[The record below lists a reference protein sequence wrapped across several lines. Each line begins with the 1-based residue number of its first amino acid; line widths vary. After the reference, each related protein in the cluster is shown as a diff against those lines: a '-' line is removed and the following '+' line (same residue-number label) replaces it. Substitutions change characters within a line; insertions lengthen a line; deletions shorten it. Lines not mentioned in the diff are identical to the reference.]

1 MNEKQFLKALREA
14 VKELKCESVLDAG
27 YRLRFVLRGGD
38 GAKYCPITLVCIH
51 QRGIYYDSSYEVKKA
66 AKLNKIRSAL
76 REEINYAADLH
87 PRGYNRKLRR
97 QMMRA
102 VGRWQ

>member
-1 MNEKQFLKALREA
+1 MDEKQFLKDLREA
-14 VKELKCESVLDAG
+14 AKKLKCKSVLDNG
-27 YRLRFVLRGGD
+27 RLRFILGD
-38 GAKYCPITLVCIH
+38 GEPHCPITLISAA
-51 QRGIYYDSSYEVKKA
+51 REPAIYYSPSFQIKKA
-66 AKLNKIRSAL
+66 AKLNKIRAAL